1 MGEVT
6 KEFAVL
12 FDETIE
18 ELGVTMYQISARTG
32 IDTSTLT
39 RFRQAPKERSVQI
52 LQQIFKVLPC
62 SRQTERALYMALF
75 RELLEKEDGK
85 EAWDCM
91 QAVRDLLSIQF
102 STASLG
108 GGEESTIGFE
118 NSGRVA

>member
-1 MGEVT
+1 M
-6 KEFAVL
+6 KEFAKL
-12 FDETIE
+12 FDETIQ
-18 ELGVTMYQISARTG
+18 ELGVTMYQISVRTG
-32 IDTSTLT
+32 IDTATLS
-39 RFRQAPKERSVQI
+39 RFRQAPRERSVQT

-108 GGEESTIGFE
+108 GSEESTIR
-118 NSGRVA
+118 SGGSARVA

>member
-1 MGEVT
+1 MGELT
-6 KEFAVL
+6 KEFTML

-18 ELGVTMYQISARTG
+18 ALGVTVYQISARTG

-39 RFRQAPKERSVQI
+39 RFRQMPKERSVQI

-62 SRQTERALYMALF
+62 NRQTERALYMALF

-108 GGEESTIGFE
+108 GGEESTIGSE
-118 NSGRVA
+118 NSARVA